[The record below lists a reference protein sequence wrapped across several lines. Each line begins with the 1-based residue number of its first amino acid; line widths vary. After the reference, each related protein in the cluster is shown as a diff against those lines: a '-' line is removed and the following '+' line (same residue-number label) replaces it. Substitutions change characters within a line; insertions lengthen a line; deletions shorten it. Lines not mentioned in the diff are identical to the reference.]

1 MKNIFVSIDFN
12 EQESILMD
20 KAFEL
25 AKAFNAKIW
34 LVHIA
39 APEPDFIG
47 YDVGP
52 QYIRDARAED
62 LKEEHK
68 LLQEYAQ
75 RLNNKRVKAE
85 GLLIQGATVEMII
98 QEAEKLNSDMII
110 TGHHDHNFLYKA
122 FVGSVSDQIIKESKI
137 PLLLVPL
144 E

>member
-12 EQESILMD
+12 EQEAFLMD
-20 KAFEL
+20 KAYEL
-25 AKAFNAKIW
+25 GKALDAKIW

-68 LLQEYAQ
+68 LLQEYARQ
-75 RLNNKRVKAE
+75 LESRGVKAE

-98 QEAEKLNSDMII
+98 QEAEKLNSDLII

-122 FVGSVSDQIIKESKI
+122 FVGSVADEIIKESKI
-137 PLLLVPL
+137 PVLLVPL
-144 E
+144 D

>member
-1 MKNIFVSIDFN
+1 MKNILVSIDFN
-12 EQESILMD
+12 EQETFLMD
-20 KAFEL
+20 KAYEM
-25 AKAFNAKIW
+25 AKAFNSKIW

-68 LLQEYAQ
+68 LLQEYA
-75 RLNNKRVKAE
+75 RKLESKGVKAE

-98 QEAEKLNSDMII
+98 QEAEKLNSDLII

-122 FVGSVSDQIIKESKI
+122 FLGSVSDEIIKLSKI
-137 PLLLVPL
+137 PLLLIPL
-144 E
+144 D